1 MENTQLATVTPKPRI
16 EWAKLP
22 PDFILPDDPV
32 ENIYQPLLAAA
43 LREILDLAGFVAP
56 DMLMGS
62 NFGLC
67 ALVEGEVVVKAPDWF
82 YIPSVLPVE
91 LEVIRR
97 SYTPHLEGDIPALVM
112 EFLSDTGK
120 EEHSTKSTFP
130 YGKWYFYERILKVP
144 IYVIFD
150 PYEDILE
157 VHYLKSG
164 KYELQQPDENGR
176 YWIDSMNLSL
186 GVWRGKRSNLTIS
199 WLRWWDEAGNML
211 PWADEKVQQSLQ
223 KGIEQGIE
231 QGKVEL
237 ITRLLTR
244 QFGRIEPELQ
254 GAINCLSTSD
264 LDELGDVFLNL
275 ADIEALSSWLAER
288 QK

>member
-1 MENTQLATVTPKPRI
+1 MTKTQLATVTPKPRI

-82 YIPSVLPVE
+82 YIPGVLPVE
-91 LEVIRR
+91 PGVIRR

-112 EFLSDTGK
+112 EFLSGTDND
-120 EEHSTKSTFP
+120 ENSSKSTFP

-150 PYEDILE
+150 PYEDILK
-157 VHYLKSG
+157 VYYLKSG
-164 KYELQQPDENGR
+164 KYEGQKPDENGR
-176 YWIDSMNLSL
+176 YWIDSMNLYL
-186 GVWRGKRSNLTIS
+186 GIWRGKRSNLTIS

-223 KGIEQGIE
+223 EGIE
-231 QGKVEL
+231 QGKVDL

-244 QFGRIEPELQ
+244 QFGQIESEIQ
-254 GAINCLSTSD
+254 GALNGLSASD
-264 LDELGDVFLNL
+264 LDELGDVFLDFANL
-275 ADIEALSSWLAER
+275 EALSSWLAQR

>member
-1 MENTQLATVTPKPRI
+1 MTKTQLATVTPKLRI
-16 EWAKLP
+16 EWATLP
-22 PDFILPDDPV
+22 SDFSLLEEPVDD
-32 ENIYQPLLAAA
+32 IYHSLLAAS
-43 LREILDLAGFVAP
+43 LSETLDLAGFIAP

-62 NFGLC
+62 NFSFC
-67 ALVEGEVVVKAPDWF
+67 AFVEGKIVVKAPDWF

-91 LEVIRR
+91 PGVIRHI
-97 SYTPHLEGDIPALVM
+97 YTPHVEGDIPALVM
-112 EFLSDTGK
+112 EFVCGTEQK
-120 EEHSTKSTFP
+120 EYSIKSTFP
-130 YGKWYFYERILKVP
+130 YGKWYFYERILEVP

-157 VHYLKSG
+157 VHSLKSG

-186 GVWRGKRSNLTIS
+186 GVWRGKRANLTIS

-223 KGIEQGIE
+223 EGIEQGIE
-231 QGKVEL
+231 QGKVDL

-244 QFGRIEPELQ
+244 KFGQIEPELQ
-254 GAINCLSTSD
+254 GALNGLSASD
-264 LDELGDVFLNL
+264 LDELGDVFLDFANL
-275 ADIEALSSWLAER
+275 EALSSWLANR
-288 QK
+288 

>member
-1 MENTQLATVTPKPRI
+1 MINTQLATVTPKPRI

-67 ALVEGEVVVKAPDWF
+67 ALVEGKIVVKAPDWF

-91 LEVIRR
+91 PGVIRR

-112 EFLSDTGK
+112 EFLSGTDND
-120 EEHSTKSTFP
+120 ENSSKSTFP
-130 YGKWYFYERILKVP
+130 YEKWYFYERILEVP

-150 PYEDILE
+150 PYEDILK
-157 VHYLKSG
+157 VYYLKSG
-164 KYELQQPDENGR
+164 QYELQKPDENGR

-186 GVWRGKRSNLTIS
+186 GIWRGERSNLTIS

-223 KGIEQGIE
+223 EGIE
-231 QGKVEL
+231 QGKVDL

-244 QFGRIEPELQ
+244 QFGQIESEIQ
-254 GAINCLSTSD
+254 GALNGLSASD
-264 LDELGDVFLNL
+264 LDELGDVFLDL
-275 ADIEALSSWLAER
+275 PILRLYLVG
-288 QK
+288 